1 MVADLLRLDT
11 LAEVT
16 FKIDPQGLNNSKSM
30 MNLTMAA
37 HELLSSE
44 VPSLGNPLHPR
55 RKQPLPL
62 LQRRQ
67 RSIYSVLMTTCH
79 RRQRHRHRHME
90 RVLHRRQL
98 QTMTLMIFR
107 VLRVQVRRPSQLLQ
121 PRKHQHRP
129 LLPCLVL
136 LRHSRRQYDL
146 IPWLPLR
153 FLPSE

>member
-44 VPSLGNPLHPR
+44 VQSLGNPPRPR
-55 RKQPLPL
+55 RKQPVLP
-62 LQRRQ
+62 QRRK
-67 RSIYSVLMTTCH
+67 RSIYSVLMMTCH
-79 RRQRHRHRHME
+79 RWQPHRHRQME
-90 RVLHRRQL
+90 RVLHRRQR
-98 QTMTLMIFR
+98 QMMTLMISR
-107 VLRVQVRRPSQLLQ
+107 VLWVRVRRPSLLLQ
-121 PRKHQHRP
+121 PQNSQHRP

-136 LRHSRRQYDL
+136 LRPSRLRHDP
-146 IPWLPLR
+146 IPEPRLR